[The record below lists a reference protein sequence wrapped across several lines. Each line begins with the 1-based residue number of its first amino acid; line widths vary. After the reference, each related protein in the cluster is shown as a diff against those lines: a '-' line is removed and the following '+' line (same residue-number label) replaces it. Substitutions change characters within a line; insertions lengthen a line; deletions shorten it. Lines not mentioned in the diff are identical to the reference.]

1 MILVSP
7 IFWGFHCKFGVTFT
21 AVCSGLPT
29 ASWRIPNP
37 ATHLLASVGLW
48 NCGAEPY
55 GSLKPSSFHACSI
68 STMCALPQSPS
79 TGLEQSLVCL
89 DCGCL
94 CFLVLTL
101 GSSLDGS
108 FWGTGNPFSGLLSLA
123 LSFQMQLYSQKMEP
137 LMVWILCSRFCS
149 SCSSEGNQ
157 VCLPLPGL
165 FNNGRYFASGC
176 ALLIQ
181 NFKAVYISLLTKLH
195 TFKKSFCS
203 TFFLLS
209 LWIWRRAVNRN
220 HDTTWLWCGLET
232 FSVNQISQVSLA
244 SCKFSGH
251 GRTEPYSLP
260 KHHTKNA

>member
-21 AVCSGLPT
+21 AVCSGLLT

-55 GSLKPSSFHACSI
+55 GSLKPSSFHSCSI
-68 STMCALPQSPS
+68 STMCALPLLLAWSRVWFVWIVAAS
-79 TGLEQSLVCL
+79 VSLCWPWGVI
-89 DCGCL
+89 
-94 CFLVLTL
+94 
-101 GSSLDGS
+101 SLDGS

-137 LMVWILCSRFCS
+137 FVVWILCSRFCS
-149 SCSSEGNQ
+149 SCSSAGNQ

-165 FNNGRYFASGC
+165 FINGRYFASGC

-232 FSVNQISQVSLA
+232 FSVNQIS
-244 SCKFSGH
+244 
-251 GRTEPYSLP
+251 
-260 KHHTKNA
+260 